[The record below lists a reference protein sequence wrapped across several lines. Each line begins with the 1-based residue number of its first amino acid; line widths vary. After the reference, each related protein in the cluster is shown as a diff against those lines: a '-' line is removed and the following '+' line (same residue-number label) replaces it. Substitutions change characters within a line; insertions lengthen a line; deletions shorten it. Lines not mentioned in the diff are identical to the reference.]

1 MKYSKE
7 LILDLLSVIKKLINI
22 EITESVLQT
31 ECKEFI
37 LTSLNDLDGNLSK
50 ELFLEALEQDLLC
63 ISIINKENSEII
75 LWDENT
81 KTRLTLLQKYVNHLK
96 VTLSIPAK
104 YNWSIIKIPLNDFI
118 KLMYE

>member
-7 LILDLLSVIKKLINI
+7 LILDLLSVVKKLINI

-31 ECKEFI
+31 KCKEFI
-37 LTSLNDLDGNLSK
+37 LTSLNDLDGNLGK

-63 ISIINKENSEII
+63 ICIINKKSSEII

-81 KTRLTLLQKYVNHLK
+81 KTRLTLLQKYVNNLK
-96 VTLSIPAK
+96 VSLSIPAK
-104 YNWSIIKIPLNDFI
+104 YNWSIIKVPLNDFI